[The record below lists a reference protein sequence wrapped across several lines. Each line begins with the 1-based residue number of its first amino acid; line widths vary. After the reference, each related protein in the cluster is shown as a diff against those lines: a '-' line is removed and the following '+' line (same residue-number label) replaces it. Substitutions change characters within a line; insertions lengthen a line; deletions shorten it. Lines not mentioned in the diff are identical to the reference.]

1 MHSGEPDPIFPAP
14 RRPRKG
20 PGKLVL
26 KGMQMFRIGGDKIV
40 ERWGRLDEVGL
51 MRQLGLAPG

>member
-1 MHSGEPDPIFPAP
+1 
-14 RRPRKG
+14 
-20 PGKLVL
+20 
-26 KGMQMFRIGGDKIV
+26 MFRIENDTIV